1 MAGAV
6 VLPTAAARTQ
16 GRPLSNCRF
25 EAAGTG
31 TVRAITDGR
40 SFILEDGREIR
51 LAGIEV
57 PLPPAAGESGPRAEA
72 AVAARAAFVH
82 QRIVERRGR

>member
-16 GRPLSNCRF
+16 GRPLTACQF
-25 EAAGTG
+25 EVSGTG
-31 TVRAITDGR
+31 QVRTIIDGR

-57 PLPPAAGESGPRAEA
+57 PLAPAP
-72 AVAARAAFVH
+72 F
-82 QRIVERRGR
+82 